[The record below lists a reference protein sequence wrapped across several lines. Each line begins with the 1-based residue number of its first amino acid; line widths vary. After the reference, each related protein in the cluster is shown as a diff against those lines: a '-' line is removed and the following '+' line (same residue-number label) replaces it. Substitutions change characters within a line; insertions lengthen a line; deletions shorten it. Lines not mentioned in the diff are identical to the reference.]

1 MEYGGDLNLKHFIKK
16 YKIKNQLIDID
27 IIIYIFEQICIGLN
41 GIHNANLIHRDLK
54 PENILINEKYEIK
67 ICDFG
72 ISKKLNVNEKYAK
85 SSIGGSL
92 YYLSPERFKED
103 KYDNKVDIYALG
115 CILYELFTLN
125 EYYIDKI
132 IDGKKCIINEDIYEQ
147 KWQNFINLL
156 LKYDYHERPNINEIC
171 NYLEKNEIMLT
182 TKINEEDISKK
193 NYFLEEKITKNKI
206 LKDNI
211 KEIDFIT
218 QFKNGY
224 ESEKK
229 LILKKNTKKYILNNI
244 KLIRFDEE
252 NEDNDNEIKGMI
264 NDKNHIKI
272 KNKQFT
278 ILKYAKKII
287 ELNEKKNMLLD
298 IEKEYEAEEEKL
310 KELENNIEIER
321 EEFEKRK
328 ISFDIIS
335 NNIIAH

>member
-132 IDGKKCIINEDIYEQ
+132 IDGKKCIINEDI
-147 KWQNFINLL
+147 L
-156 LKYDYHERPNINEIC
+156 
-171 NYLEKNEIMLT
+171 
-182 TKINEEDISKK
+182 
-193 NYFLEEKITKNKI
+193 
-206 LKDNI
+206 
-211 KEIDFIT
+211 
-218 QFKNGY
+218 
-224 ESEKK
+224 
-229 LILKKNTKKYILNNI
+229 
-244 KLIRFDEE
+244 
-252 NEDNDNEIKGMI
+252 
-264 NDKNHIKI
+264 
-272 KNKQFT
+272 
-278 ILKYAKKII
+278 
-287 ELNEKKNMLLD
+287 
-298 IEKEYEAEEEKL
+298 
-310 KELENNIEIER
+310 
-321 EEFEKRK
+321 
-328 ISFDIIS
+328 
-335 NNIIAH
+335 